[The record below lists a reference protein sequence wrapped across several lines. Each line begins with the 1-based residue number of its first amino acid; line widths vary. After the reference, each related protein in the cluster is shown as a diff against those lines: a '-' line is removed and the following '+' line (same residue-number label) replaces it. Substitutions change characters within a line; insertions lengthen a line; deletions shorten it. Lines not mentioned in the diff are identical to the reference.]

1 MFKKIL
7 SIVFILSLLSNCE
20 YKPIY
25 SNLNKAEYQINIL
38 EFTGDKELN
47 KFIIKNLNKHNQS
60 KSNKKLNIKIDTKYL
75 KNILAKNTTG
85 SITDYQA
92 EAITT
97 FEINKNTI
105 TETLIIKEKFNYQKM
120 SDKYEEKSYEK
131 AIKRNLA
138 TSISQKLILRLSLIK

>member
-7 SIVFILSLLSNCE
+7 LIVSVLTLLSNCE

-25 SNLNKAEYQINIL
+25 SNLNKADYQINIL

-47 KFIIKNLNKHNQS
+47 KFIIKNLNKHNQN
-60 KSNKKLNIKIDTKYL
+60 KSNKKFDIKINTKYL
-75 KNILAKNTTG
+75 KNILAKNTAG
-85 SITDYQA
+85 SITDYQV

-105 TETLIIKEKFNYQKM
+105 TETLVIKEKFNYQKL

-131 AIKRNLA
+131 TIKKSMAL
-138 TSISQKLILRLSLIK
+138 SISQKLILKLSIIK

>member
-1 MFKKIL
+1 MFRKIL
-7 SIVFILSLLSNCE
+7 SIVFVLTLLSNCE

-25 SNLNKAEYQINIL
+25 SNLDKTNYQINIL
-38 EFTGDKELN
+38 EYTGDKELN
-47 KFIIKNLNKHNQS
+47 KFIIKNLNKHNQN
-60 KSNKKLNIKIDTKYL
+60 KSNKKINIKIETKYL
-75 KNILAKNTTG
+75 KNILAKNTEG

-105 TETLIIKEKFNYQKM
+105 IETLIIKEKFNYQKM

-131 AIKRNLA
+131 TIKRNLA
-138 TSISQKLILRLSLIK
+138 TSISQKLILRLSVVK

>member
-7 SIVFILSLLSNCE
+7 SIVFVLNLLSNCE

-25 SNLNKAEYQINIL
+25 SNLNKTNYQINIL
-38 EFTGDKELN
+38 EFKGDKELN
-47 KFIIKNLNKHNQS
+47 KFIIKNLNKHNQN
-60 KSNKKLNIKIDTKYL
+60 KSNEKIDIKINTKYL
-75 KNILAKNTTG
+75 KNILAKNTKGTV
-85 SITDYQA
+85 TDYQA

-97 FEINKNTI
+97 FKINKNTT

>member
-7 SIVFILSLLSNCE
+7 SIIFVFSLLSNCE

-25 SNLNKAEYQINIL
+25 SNLNKTNYQINIL
-38 EFTGDKELN
+38 EFKGDKELN
-47 KFIIKNLNKHNQS
+47 KFIIKNLNKHNQN
-60 KSNKKLNIKIDTKYL
+60 KSNEKIDIKINTKYL
-75 KNILAKNTTG
+75 KNILAKNTKGTV
-85 SITDYQA
+85 TDYQA

-97 FEINKNTI
+97 FKINKNTT
-105 TETLIIKEKFNYQKM
+105 TETLVIKEKFNYQKI

-138 TSISQKLILRLSLIK
+138 KSISQKLILRLSLIK